1 MQLPGTPM
9 ARVIAL
15 FVTIVLFSLNPL
27 YAGPSE
33 VTPQEKEIRYR
44 DVYFYYYNKDYFTAI
59 SLLQAELKMDRLQT
73 SSKDLSLLL
82 GLLYTGYGLHEKAE
96 EVYRDIF
103 SSASSKKQINA
114 AYFYLARQQYK
125 AGEIEAAARNLEKVN
140 IALLSERTRNEYLYI
155 KFYLYLINGDVVG
168 AQHSRL
174 KIDENSSWAHYARFN
189 YGTALM
195 KLGDAEAGRKLL
207 ADVGSDFYDTQELN
221 ALRDKANTA
230 LGFYF
235 LGRQSPQQAV
245 KLFERVRLEGAFA
258 NKAMLGIGWAYS
270 QLGDYESA
278 LAPWVN
284 LAKRGIH
291 ETTVQEGI
299 LASAFALQ
307 RIGALQQALDNYEN
321 AITIYEFLRENIN
334 DTVHQI
340 RSGQVTSAVF
350 NGEDYSD
357 NAISERLV
365 GVLRKEQ
372 GHLLGKLLQEKD
384 FQYVFKQYRDLR
396 YLDNK
401 IQIWR
406 AQTRQFSGLTFKH
419 GDSESISVDRLSEKV
434 LSREKELSLLLKD
447 YELAIQDKMV
457 DALEKQNRFVSN
469 YLSQA
474 RFAVAQILD
483 SQSVVPQ

>member
-1 MQLPGTPM
+1 MRFSIT
-9 ARVIAL
+9 L
-15 FVTIVLFSLNPL
+15 FVLCVLIIAPL
-27 YAGPSE
+27 YAGQKV

-59 SLLQAELKMDRLQT
+59 SLLQAELKMNRLQT
-73 SSKDLSLLL
+73 SSKDLPLLL

-96 EVYRDIF
+96 EVYREIF

-125 AGEIEAAARNLEKVN
+125 AGELEAASRNLEKVD
-140 IALLSERTRNEYLYI
+140 IGQLAESTRNEFLYI
-155 KFYLYLINGDVVG
+155 RFYLSLISGDFIG
-168 AQHSRL
+168 AEESRR
-174 KIDENSSWAHYARFN
+174 KIDKNTSWAQYARFN

-195 KLGDAEAGRKLL
+195 KSGSTDAGRKLL
-207 ADVGSDFYDTQELN
+207 ADVGSEFYDTPELN
-221 ALRDKANTA
+221 GLRDKANTA

-235 LGRQSPQQAV
+235 LGRKSPQQAV
-245 KLFERVRLEGAFA
+245 KLFERVRLEGSFA
-258 NKAMLGIGWAYS
+258 NKAMLGIGWAHS

-278 LAPWVN
+278 LVPWVN
-284 LAKRGIH
+284 LAKQGVH

-321 AITIYEFLRENIN
+321 AITIYEFIRENIN

-365 GVLRKEQ
+365 GVLRTEQ

-401 IQIWR
+401 IQVWR
-406 AQTRQFSGLTFKH
+406 AQSRQFSGLTFLS
-419 GDSESISVDRLSEKV
+419 GDSKKEIVSADELSDKIV
-434 LSREKELSLLLKD
+434 SREKELSLLLKD

-483 SQSVVPQ
+483 AQSAVSQ

>member
-1 MQLPGTPM
+1 MRSFITFITLCS
-9 ARVIAL
+9 AL
-15 FVTIVLFSLNPL
+15 SVFSMKPL
-27 YAGPSE
+27 SAGLKD

-82 GLLYTGYGLHEKAE
+82 GLLYTGYGLHKKSE

-125 AGEIEAAARNLEKVN
+125 VGETDAALRNLEKVN
-140 IALLSERTRNEYLYI
+140 VGLLAQGTRNEYLYI
-155 KFYLYLINGDVVG
+155 KFYLSLIKGDLVG
-168 AQHSRL
+168 AQNSRL
-174 KIDENSSWAHYARFN
+174 EIDETSSWAHYARFN
-189 YGTALM
+189 YGTVLM
-195 KLGDAEAGRKLL
+195 KSGDTDAGQKLL
-207 ADVGSDFYDTQELN
+207 ADVGSDFYDTEELN

-235 LGRQSPQQAV
+235 LGRKSPKQAV

-258 NKAMLGIGWAYS
+258 NKAMLGIGWSHS
-270 QLGDYESA
+270 QIGDYESA
-278 LAPWVN
+278 LAPWIS

-321 AITIYEFLRENIN
+321 AITIYEFVRENIN

-401 IQIWR
+401 IQVWR
-406 AQTRQFSGLTFKH
+406 AQTRQFSGLTFQY
-419 GDSESISVDRLSEKV
+419 GDDKNELVSADRLSEKI

-483 SQSVVPQ
+483 AQSVVPQ